1 MKNFI
6 LGIVCTLA
14 LIALVGIVGVTQG
27 ILIPANADAKPGKLE
42 TWAAKTS
49 LHATLA
55 REASTAPSP
64 VALNDQN
71 LEAGIKLYGENCA
84 ACHGVADAKPSTIAF
99 GLYQKAPQLAT
110 DGVEDDPEGVTYW
123 KIRHGIRLTGMP
135 AFVKSLDDTQMWQV
149 ALFLKHMDSLPP
161 APKTIWHQLKNP
173 VALVPADRLPTD
185 LQK

>member
-14 LIALVGIVGVTQG
+14 VLALGGFVGVTQG
-27 ILIPANADAKPGKLE
+27 ILIPANADARPGKIE

-55 REASTAPSP
+55 REAGTAPSP
-64 VALNDQN
+64 VAVSDEN
-71 LEAGIKLYGENCA
+71 LEAGIKLYGANCS
-84 ACHGVADAKPSTIAF
+84 ACHGVSDSKPSTIAF

-110 DGVEDDPEGVTYW
+110 DGVEDDPESVTYW

-135 AFVKSLDDTQMWQV
+135 AFVNSLDDTQMWQI

-161 APKTIWHQLKNP
+161 APKAIWQQVKNP
-173 VALVPADRLPTD
+173 VALVPADRLPKD
-185 LQK
+185 GQK